1 MLEISKTL
9 NTIIS
14 GLDLF
19 NPNQLPKYTFLIKFK
34 LVLNSS
40 DNPFHINDNTNLLV
54 YCAGG
59 YRSALA
65 GKTLLDLELN
75 WLINDF

>member
-1 MLEISKTL
+1 LLE
-9 NTIIS
+9 
-14 GLDLF
+14 
-19 NPNQLPKYTFLIKFK
+19 FK

-40 DNPFHINDNTNLLV
+40 DNPFDIKDNTNLLV

-65 GKTLLDLELN
+65 GKTLLDLGFKN
-75 WLINDF
+75 ILILVDFRNGSTQVEKFNQYNNFKYI